1 MTNSSSLSKAQL
13 ALLAAALLAVAFAG
27 TRVLYGP
34 LGAASEIVAAIIGVG
49 VLAIASLQ
57 VNRAAAAIAE
67 LASVCEGARHGNL
80 EARAMGRRDGGDL
93 GRAQAEVNNMLDIV
107 DAFVREASVSMDY
120 VSRGK
125 TFRKVLTRG
134 LPGSFHIAADTI
146 NAGTDLMD
154 HKLREVAQVSQHFAA
169 GMDRVATMLTSAS
182 TELKGDAGAMAAAAE
197 ETSRQS
203 TAVASGSEEASAS
216 VQSVASATEQLSA
229 SIVEISRQIQL
240 STAGTRQAVQ
250 EAAETNDKIRNLADA
265 AQRIGD
271 VVKLINEVAAQTN
284 LLALNATIEAARAG
298 EFGKGFAVV
307 ASEVKTLATQT
318 AKATDEITA
327 RISEMQAV
335 TENTARISEMQ
346 AVTEQSVGAVE
357 VISERIREINEVS
370 NTIAAAVEQ
379 QDAATRE
386 IASSVQH
393 ASSGAAEVSS
403 NIVGIS
409 QAADDTG
416 RIATRV
422 NQASHSISAQVDTL
436 RNEVQQFLAQ
446 VVVRRS
452 G

>member
-34 LGAASEIVAAIIGVG
+34 LGAATEIVAAIIGVG

-134 LPGSFHIAADTI
+134 LPGSFQIAADTI

-154 HKLREVAQVSQHFAA
+154 HKLREVAQVSQQFAA
-169 GMDRVATMLTSAS
+169 GMDRVATTLTSAS
-182 TELKGDAGAMAAAAE
+182 TELKDDAGAMAAAAE

-335 TENTARISEMQ
+335 TQ
-346 AVTEQSVGAVE
+346 QSVGAVE
-357 VISERIREINEVS
+357 VISKRIREINEVS
-370 NTIAAAVEQ
+370 DTIAAAVEQ

>member
-34 LGAASEIVAAIIGVG
+34 LGAATEILAAIISVG

-57 VNRAAAAIAE
+57 VSRAAAAIAE
-67 LASVCEGARHGNL
+67 FASVCESARHGNL
-80 EARAMGRRDGGDL
+80 EARVMGRRSGGDL

-134 LPGSFHIAADTI
+134 LPGSFRIAADTI

-154 HKLREVAQVSQHFAA
+154 HQLRAVAQVSQQFAA
-169 GMDRVATMLTSAS
+169 GMDRVATTLTSAS
-182 TELKGDAGAMAAAAE
+182 TELKDDAGAMAAAAE

-307 ASEVKTLATQT
+307 ASEVKILATQT
-318 AKATDEITA
+318 AKATDEI
-327 RISEMQAV
+327 
-335 TENTARISEMQ
+335 TARISEMQ

>member
-34 LGAASEIVAAIIGVG
+34 LGAATEILAAIISVG

-57 VNRAAAAIAE
+57 VSRAAAAIAE
-67 LASVCEGARHGNL
+67 FASVCESARHGNL
-80 EARAMGRRDGGDL
+80 EARVMGRRSGGDL

-134 LPGSFHIAADTI
+134 MPGSFRIAADTI

-154 HKLREVAQVSQHFAA
+154 HQLRAVAQVSQQFAA
-169 GMDRVATMLTSAS
+169 GMDRVATTLTCAS
-182 TELKGDAGAMAAAAE
+182 TELKDDAGAMAAAAE

-335 TENTARISEMQ
+335 TE
-346 AVTEQSVGAVE
+346 QSVGAVE
-357 VISERIREINEVS
+357 VISERIKEINEVS

-436 RNEVQQFLAQ
+436 RNEVQRFLDQ

>member
-34 LGAASEIVAAIIGVG
+34 LGAATEIVAAIIGVG

-154 HKLREVAQVSQHFAA
+154 HKLREVAQVSQQFAA
-169 GMDRVATMLTSAS
+169 GMDRVATTLTSAS
-182 TELKGDAGAMAAAAE
+182 TELKDDAGAMAAAAE

-335 TENTARISEMQ
+335 TQ
-346 AVTEQSVGAVE
+346 QSVGAVE
-357 VISERIREINEVS
+357 VISKRIREINEVS
-370 NTIAAAVEQ
+370 DTIAAAVEQ

>member
-34 LGAASEIVAAIIGVG
+34 LGAATDIVAAIIGIG
-49 VLAIASLQ
+49 VVAIASWQ
-57 VNRAAAAIAE
+57 VSRAAAAIAE
-67 LASVCEGARHGNL
+67 LATVCENARHGNL

-134 LPGSFHIAADTI
+134 MPGSFRIAADTI

-154 HKLREVAQVSQHFAA
+154 HQLRAVAQVSQQFAA
-169 GMDRVATMLTSAS
+169 GMDRVATTLTSAS

-335 TENTARISEMQ
+335 TE
-346 AVTEQSVGAVE
+346 QSVGAVE
-357 VISERIREINEVS
+357 VISKRIREINEVS

>member
-34 LGAASEIVAAIIGVG
+34 LGAATEIVTAIISVG
-49 VLAIASLQ
+49 ALAIASLQ
-57 VNRAAAAIAE
+57 VSRTAAAIAE
-67 LASVCEGARHGNL
+67 FASVCESARHGNL
-80 EARAMGRRDGGDL
+80 EARVMGRRSGGDL

-134 LPGSFHIAADTI
+134 MPGSFRIAADTI

-154 HKLREVAQVSQHFAA
+154 HQLRAVAQVSQQFAA
-169 GMDRVATMLTSAS
+169 GMDRVATTLTSAS
-182 TELKGDAGAMAAAAE
+182 TELKDDAGAMAAAAE

-307 ASEVKTLATQT
+307 ASEVKILATQT
-318 AKATDEITA
+318 AKATDEI
-327 RISEMQAV
+327 
-335 TENTARISEMQ
+335 TARISEMQ

>member
-1 MTNSSSLSKAQL
+1 M
-13 ALLAAALLAVAFAG
+13 
-27 TRVLYGP
+27 
-34 LGAASEIVAAIIGVG
+34 
-49 VLAIASLQ
+49 LAIASLQ
-57 VNRAAAAIAE
+57 VSRAAAAIAE
-67 LASVCEGARHGNL
+67 FASVCASARHGNL
-80 EARAMGRRDGGDL
+80 EARVMGRRSGGDL

-134 LPGSFHIAADTI
+134 MPGSFRIAADTI

-154 HKLREVAQVSQHFAA
+154 HQLRAVAQVSQQFAA
-169 GMDRVATMLTSAS
+169 GMDRVATTLTSAS
-182 TELKGDAGAMAAAAE
+182 TELKDDAGAMAAAAE

-335 TENTARISEMQ
+335 TE
-346 AVTEQSVGAVE
+346 QSVGAVE

-370 NTIAAAVEQ
+370 NTIAAA
-379 QDAATRE
+379 
-386 IASSVQH
+386 
-393 ASSGAAEVSS
+393 SGAARRRDHGRSPAAC
-403 NIVGIS
+403 NMP
-409 QAADDTG
+409 QAAPQKCHPTLSELVRPLTTPG
-416 RIATRV
+416 ALRP
-422 NQASHSISAQVDTL
+422 ASTKPRTAF
-436 RNEVQQFLAQ
+436 R
-446 VVVRRS
+446 RRS
-452 G
+452 IRCATKCSSSSPRWWCGAAVSAPRWM

>member
-34 LGAASEIVAAIIGVG
+34 LGAATEIVTAIISVG
-49 VLAIASLQ
+49 ALTIASLQ
-57 VNRAAAAIAE
+57 VSRATAAIAE
-67 LASVCEGARHGNL
+67 FASVCESARHGNL
-80 EARAMGRRDGGDL
+80 EARVMGRRSGGDL

-134 LPGSFHIAADTI
+134 MPGSFRIAADTI

-154 HKLREVAQVSQHFAA
+154 HQLRAVAQVSQQFAA
-169 GMDRVATMLTSAS
+169 GMDRVATTLTSAS
-182 TELKGDAGAMAAAAE
+182 TELKDDAGAMAAAAE

-335 TENTARISEMQ
+335 TE
-346 AVTEQSVGAVE
+346 QSVGAVE

>member
-27 TRVLYGP
+27 IRVLYGP
-34 LGAASEIVAAIIGVG
+34 LGAATEVVAAIISVG
-49 VLAIASLQ
+49 VIAIVSLQ
-57 VNRAAAAIAE
+57 VSRAAAAIAE
-67 LASVCEGARHGNL
+67 FASVCESARYGNL
-80 EARAMGRRDGGDL
+80 EARVMGRRSGGDL

-134 LPGSFHIAADTI
+134 MPGSFRIAADTI

-154 HKLREVAQVSQHFAA
+154 HQLRAVAQVSQQFAA
-169 GMDRVATMLTSAS
+169 GMDRVATTLTSAS

-250 EAAETNDKIRNLADA
+250 EAAETNEKIRNLAAA

-307 ASEVKTLATQT
+307 ASEVKILATQT
-318 AKATDEITA
+318 AKATDEI
-327 RISEMQAV
+327 
-335 TENTARISEMQ
+335 TARISEMQ